1 MSAGFRSFVESLFR
15 PNRQQRRAQGNPR
28 RFRPAMEAL
37 EDRTVPA
44 VQIIQSQGLNIAD
57 LTSAIDQFK
66 LNLGGFEHTSNA
78 DAGSTG
84 YRNITFDDATGG
96 AFNGNFYSITQPRG
110 LKLTTD
116 GTGFQVSKTSPAN
129 EVRFGNINPT
139 YPSLFKAFSGERL
152 FTPIDSRTTE
162 VTFTVPQSTATA
174 ATVRG
179 YGVIFSDVDLLGS
192 TTFQAFDKD
201 GNSLTGADPIE
212 VIPLNNGFSFIG
224 VITTAG
230 ERISKVT
237 LVSGNTSLGTNVNE
251 TATEDLVVID
261 NMLYTQPVAVT
272 TPVFLWKDAGA
283 DTSWNNPDNW
293 TQTSGTVD
301 GTAANRF
308 PRANGDIA
316 VFSQLTS
323 AKTIDLTSNPTSIGA
338 MQIDTNQS
346 LTFNTA
352 GAGRFSFATPGS
364 GSPSAGLDI
373 TTFSGNA
380 TVNFNVPV
388 SYTNAWH
395 ITTNGGSAVTFAGVL
410 NGSTAVTQ
418 WGSGTVNFTTASHT
432 FTGPYNVNGG
442 TVNVTSTLS
451 TARVNLSG
459 GKLTG
464 NGTVGS
470 ITANNSAVLE
480 PGTAATIG
488 ALNADLSGNSNDVS
502 LTNTTLRIRL
512 SNAGGVN
519 VSDQLIAKGN
529 GQNINLTNTTLQLDL
544 TNYSS
549 APNTTFTILD
559 VQGTGNASRSGTF
572 TNSAIIQQNGMLFQ
586 LDYSD
591 NDKVKIKQIS
601 TATTTDLTRSPNNN
615 TSFGDS
621 VDFVATVNTDA
632 GAPTGQVRFDISIGA
647 NPPVFS
653 QLVDF
658 NGNTATYTT
667 SALNAAAY
675 TVTATYVPTGLFTAS
690 SDTLDHTVN
699 SRNVAVTFTPSS
711 NSAVFTQAVITATVR
726 GAGNNSLIPAGGTV
740 TFVNNDGSVTYGSAT
755 INALGQA
762 TLPAAA
768 VAAMNVGSYQ
778 IRGLFTSTDTNFN
791 NGVLADSGLRTQQ
804 VTAAATTTTLS
815 SNPATWNFNQDIT
828 FTATVNPANGAIT
841 AVPTGSIRFTLVG
854 VPDGMGN
861 PDSIFTVPLA
871 GNSAQLVTQLPAGNG
886 QVVRAAY
893 LPTDPPGNFAASNT
907 QLSQNVNAIAVN
919 ISLAPLTNTTVYG
932 QGFAYS
938 ATVSPVNAGAPTP
951 TGNVVFTLI
960 NGGTTFVSS
969 PVALVN
975 GVADLTQA
983 RFANAPSVGTYI
995 LRANYL
1001 GSAQFLNTTVNF
1013 ADALTVNRADTTLSL
1028 ADASGSTGQPISTTA
1043 TLGIVA
1049 PGAGVPGGVIRFI
1062 LTGPSNLQV
1071 DVPVVNA
1078 GGVYQATLQRNDLLA
1093 GSYTVSSQYLD
1104 STGQFNTSV
1113 SNNAT
1118 ITVSKTDAVLTLN
1131 PNPQSQFADTVT
1143 FTANVVSSLLPS
1155 GVAVTGFVQF
1165 DMYNVSN
1172 GNLVGTGTGTVTNG
1186 VASFT
1191 APALLGV
1198 GQYQVVARYLGD
1210 ANYNLTG
1217 NQTTLHTI
1225 TSASTSTGVTLQPL
1239 PGSTSTYGEQL
1250 SFRAT
1255 VQSGNPAAGIPTG
1268 TVVFRIIRPDGQPD
1282 IVSPAIPLNAAGVA
1296 DHSFTQ
1302 VLPATEGGAP
1312 LQVIATYQGD
1322 DVQNRFAPSSNIN
1335 NPLLQTILRA
1345 NTAVTFTMKRTSD
1358 NAITDFRYSDTVI
1371 LIANV
1376 TTSGLDPASA
1386 QRAGIPPGKVQF
1398 FYFNGATE
1406 VPLGAPVTVNAN
1418 GEATL
1423 SSISL
1428 NGKPC
1433 PIRLPTG
1440 NDQPFRV
1447 RYMDT
1452 SPVPNFNASLST
1464 QNISVRPLNLVA
1476 NPVLS
1481 VVPKTGSA
1489 DSRRVYAYGRSLVIS
1504 VTLRPEVTLTAGK
1517 LFNGTAVELIPTGSG
1532 VMQFIQPDGTVGF
1545 TTPTLQVSAPP
1556 RSSTNKSERVIAF
1569 TSSALFNN
1577 TIGNRNPTSP
1587 QSLLLPTGV
1596 FTTRLNITSFSNNF
1610 ANVSNMEFTNS
1621 ASIFT
1626 VTRST
1631 IGRRW

>member
-15 PNRQQRRAQGNPR
+15 LNRQQRRASGSPR

-44 VQIIQSQGLNIAD
+44 VHIVQQQGLNVAD
-57 LTSAIDQFK
+57 LTSTLDQFK
-66 LNLGGFEHTSNA
+66 LNLGGLEHTTNA
-78 DAGSTG
+78 NAGSTG
-84 YRNITFDDATGG
+84 YRNINFDDASGG
-96 AFNGNFYSITQPRG
+96 AFNGNFYNVTNPRG

-116 GTGFQVSKTSPAN
+116 GTGFQVSRISPV
-129 EVRFGNINPT
+129 EDVRFGNINST

-162 VTFTVPQSTATA
+162 VTFTMPQSTGTE

-192 TTFQAFDKD
+192 TTFQAFDED
-201 GNSLTGADPIE
+201 DNSLTGVNPVE

-224 VITTAG
+224 VFTTAG
-230 ERISKVT
+230 ERISKVILT
-237 LVSGNTSLGTNVNE
+237 SGNTSLAAGVNE

-261 NMLYTQPVAVT
+261 NMLYTQPVAIT
-272 TPVFLWKDAGA
+272 TPVFNWTGAGV
-283 DTSWNNPDNW
+283 DTNWNNPANW
-293 TQTSGTVD
+293 DQTSGTVNVD
-301 GTAANRF
+301 PLNRY
-308 PRANGDIA
+308 PRSNNEVA
-316 VFSQLTS
+316 VFSELTPAS
-323 AKTIDLTSNPTSIGA
+323 TIALTNPTVLGA
-338 MQIDTNQS
+338 LQIHTAQS

-352 GAGRFSFATPGS
+352 GAGQFSFNTTGS
-364 GSPSAGLDI
+364 GNPSSGLEI
-373 TTFSGNA
+373 TTTAGNA
-380 TVNFNVPV
+380 SVNFNVPV
-388 SYTNAWH
+388 SYTNPWH
-395 ITTNGGSAVTFAGVL
+395 MTNTGNSAVTFAGVL
-410 NGSTAVTQ
+410 SGSAPVTQ
-418 WGSGTVNFTTASHT
+418 RGTGTANFTTVTHT
-432 FTGPYNVNGG
+432 FAGPFNVIGG

-451 TARVNLSG
+451 NARVTLFG

-464 NGTVGS
+464 NGTVDG
-470 ITANNSAVLE
+470 ITSQSGTVTLE
-480 PGTAATIG
+480 PGAATPG
-488 ALNADLSGNSNDVS
+488 ALTSDNNVS
-502 LTNTTLRIRL
+502 LNSTTTVRIRL
-512 SNAGGVN
+512 SNAGGLIT
-519 VSDQLIAKGN
+519 SDQLIATGN
-529 GQNINLTNTTLQLDL
+529 NNDINLNDATLLLDL
-544 TNYSS
+544 TNYTS
-549 APNTTFTILD
+549 APNTVFTIVD
-559 VQGTGNASRSGTF
+559 VQGNSSSRIGTF
-572 TNSAIIQQNGMLFQ
+572 NNPNLIQQNGMLFE
-586 LDYSD
+586 LNYSD
-591 NDKVKIKQIS
+591 NDTVTIRQIS
-601 TATTTDLTRSPNNN
+601 TATTTDLTRSPNND
-615 TSFGDS
+615 TSFGQS
-621 VDFVATVNTDA
+621 VDFVATVTTDA
-632 GAPTGQVRFDISIGA
+632 GAPTGQVRFDISVGA
-647 NPPVFS
+647 DPPIIS

-658 NGNTATYTT
+658 TGNTATYTT
-667 SALNAAAY
+667 SALNAAGY

-690 SDTLDHTVN
+690 SDTLNHTVN
-699 SRNVAVTFTPSS
+699 PRNVAVTFTPSS
-711 NSAVFTQAVITATVR
+711 NSAEFTQAIITATVR
-726 GAGNNSLIPAGGTV
+726 GVNNGPIPTGGTI
-740 TFVNNDGSVTYGSAT
+740 TFVNNDNTFTYGSAT

-768 VAAMNVGSYQ
+768 VALINVGNNYQ

-791 NGVLADSGLRTQQ
+791 NGVLTDSGLRTQD
-804 VTAAATTTTLS
+804 VTAAATTTTLT
-815 SNPATWNFNQDIT
+815 SNPATWNFNEDII
-828 FTATVNPANGAIT
+828 FTATVNPTNGAIT
-841 AVPTGSIRFTLVG
+841 ATPTGTVRFTLVG

-861 PDSIFTVPLA
+861 PDTNIIRTLI
-871 GNSAQLVTQLPAGNG
+871 GNSATLTTQLPAGNG
-886 QVVRAAY
+886 QIVRATY
-893 LPTDPPGNFAASNT
+893 LPTDPPGNFATSNR
-907 QLSQNVNAIAVN
+907 QISQNVNAIAVN
-919 ISLAPLTNTTVYG
+919 LSLAPLTNTTVYG
-932 QGFAYS
+932 QGFAYA
-938 ATVSPVNAGAPTP
+938 ATVSPVNAAAPTP

-969 PVALVN
+969 PVALVG
-975 GVADLTQA
+975 GVANVTQA
-983 RFANAPSVGTYI
+983 QFPAAPTVGTFI

-1001 GSAQFLNTTVNF
+1001 GSQQFLNTTVNF

-1028 ADASGSTGQPISTTA
+1028 TDATGITGQPISTTA

-1049 PGAGVPGGVIRFI
+1049 PGAGVPGGVIRFT
-1062 LTGPSNLQV
+1062 LTGPSNFFA
-1071 DVPVVNA
+1071 DVPVANV
-1078 GGVYQATLQRNDLLA
+1078 GGIYQATLQRNDLLA

-1131 PNPQSQFADTVT
+1131 PNPLSQFADTVT

-1155 GVAVTGFVQF
+1155 GVAITGVVYFE
-1165 DMYNVSN
+1165 MYRVSN
-1172 GNLVGTGTGTVTNG
+1172 GALVGFGDGTVTNG
-1186 VASFT
+1186 VATFT

-1198 GQYQVVARYLGD
+1198 AQYQVFARYQGD
-1210 ANYNLTG
+1210 ANFNPTG

-1255 VQSGNPAAGIPTG
+1255 VQPGNVAAGIPTG

-1322 DVQNRFAPSSNIN
+1322 DIENRFAPSSNIN

-1371 LIANV
+1371 LVAKV
-1376 TTSGLDPASA
+1376 TSSGLDAA
-1386 QRAGIPPGKVQF
+1386 AAARAGVPPGRVQF
-1398 FYFNGATE
+1398 YYLNGSGVE
-1406 VPLGAPVTVNAN
+1406 VLLGAPLTVNAS

-1428 NGKPC
+1428 NGKSC

-1447 RYMDT
+1447 RYVDT
-1452 SPVPNFNASLST
+1452 RPVPNFNASLST

-1489 DSRRVYAYGRSLVIS
+1489 DSRRVYAYGRALVIS
-1504 VTLRPEVTLTAGK
+1504 VTLKPEVALTAGK
-1517 LFNGTAVELIPTGSG
+1517 LFNGTAVELIPTGNG
-1532 VMQFIQPDGTVGF
+1532 VMQFILPDGTVGF
-1545 TTPTLQVSAPP
+1545 TTPTLQVAAPP
-1556 RSSTNKSERVIAF
+1556 RASSNKSERVIAF

-1587 QSLLLPTGV
+1587 QALLLPTGV
-1596 FTTRLNITSFSNNF
+1596 YTTRVNITSFSSNF
-1610 ANVSNMEFTNS
+1610 ANVNNMEFTNA